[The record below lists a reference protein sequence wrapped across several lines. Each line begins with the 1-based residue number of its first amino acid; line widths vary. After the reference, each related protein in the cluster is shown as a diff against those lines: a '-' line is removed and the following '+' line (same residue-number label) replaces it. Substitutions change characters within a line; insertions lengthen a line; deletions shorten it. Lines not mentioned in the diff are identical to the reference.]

1 MAAVLWSSLLAA
13 FSLLSPIAAIRAS
26 PDELASQYS
35 LTTSTSFPYPTATQD
50 SDTTGALIKSE
61 WSLSKGQIQNKQED
75 LAFTD
80 NPFPTSS
87 SSDPGPVLQVTY
99 PQDSYSHDTGGTQF
113 YNLWN
118 TSDGSVFQSM
128 MLSYDIAFADNFD
141 WIKGGKLPG
150 IRGGPDAKGCS
161 GGSQP
166 TGDDCFSVRLMWRPN
181 GAAEA
186 YAYIPTPN
194 NLCDEASIICNSDYG
209 VSVSRGAFSFA
220 SGEWN
225 TVTLLIQLNNPVNVA
240 NGNLK
245 LYYNDLEVISQSDLQ
260 FRSGPDVNA
269 NGMYFSTFFGGSD
282 DSWATSDTTYTY
294 FRNITLWGGSS
305 PSNLT
310 GAQVNNGNAVIAP
323 SYRLFSAAF
332 ALFACTVYFVL

>member
-181 GAAEA
+181 GAAEGRF
-186 YAYIPTPN
+186 P
-194 NLCDEASIICNSDYG
+194 
-209 VSVSRGAFSFA
+209 
-220 SGEWN
+220 
-225 TVTLLIQLNNPVNVA
+225 
-240 NGNLK
+240 
-245 LYYNDLEVISQSDLQ
+245 
-260 FRSGPDVNA
+260 
-269 NGMYFSTFFGGSD
+269 
-282 DSWATSDTTYTY
+282 
-294 FRNITLWGGSS
+294 
-305 PSNLT
+305 
-310 GAQVNNGNAVIAP
+310 
-323 SYRLFSAAF
+323 
-332 ALFACTVYFVL
+332 